1 MFEPLTTPQDAMND
15 NALLMKKVAEGA
27 SLDGLNVNGD
37 ELIDRA
43 KLFLV
48 TQACNELN
56 RVIKMTNFLD
66 KLEAK
71 FMDVVDAKLE
81 QSPENLQLIT
91 YAMQTITESLNRS
104 NNIITQVLKDDKLS
118 SIIINTTNVITPD
131 GQSSTIMDM
140 NSRDTVRNMA
150 SSLLAE
156 LSRAVEEGGE
166 DIVDVDISEGD
177 DNNGDN
183 EQKS

>member
-1 MFEPLTTPQDAMND
+1 MFEPLSTPKDAKAD

-27 SLDGLNVNGD
+27 SLDGLGVNGD
-37 ELIDRA
+37 ELIDRT

-56 RVIKMTNFLD
+56 RVIRMTEFLD
-66 KLEAK
+66 KLENK
-71 FMDVVDAKLE
+71 FMEVVNDKLE

-91 YAMQTITESLNRS
+91 YAMETITESLNRS
-104 NNIITQVLKDDKLS
+104 NQIITQVIKDEKLS
-118 SIIINTTNVITPD
+118 SIIINTTNVITAD
-131 GQSSTIMDM
+131 GNSSTIMDI

-156 LSRAVEEGGE
+156 LSRAVESNG
-166 DIVDVDISEGD
+166 DIVDVDIEEESGEND
-177 DNNGDN
+177 GDN
-183 EQKS
+183 ES